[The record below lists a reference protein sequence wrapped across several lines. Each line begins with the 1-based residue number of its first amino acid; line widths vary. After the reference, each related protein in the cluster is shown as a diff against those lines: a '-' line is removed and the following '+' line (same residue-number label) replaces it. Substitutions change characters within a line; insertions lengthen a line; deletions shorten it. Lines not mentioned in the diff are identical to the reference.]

1 MMSSVRR
8 FLFGVIF
15 CESMS
20 RPSARLNIRDTFKW
34 GRLPAPQAN
43 GAIQDD
49 DDDPA
54 RAAQLGWWMYLSLLG
69 SSRLIPRQKTH
80 IELDGELLVIAKRDC
95 TRPFKKLDVWNR
107 VRHTLMRRDG

>member
-8 FLFGVIF
+8 FLSGVIF

-20 RPSARLNIRDTFKW
+20 RPTARLNIRDTFKW
-34 GRLPAPQAN
+34 GRLPALQAN

-54 RAAQLGWWMYLSLLG
+54 RAAQLGWW
-69 SSRLIPRQKTH
+69 IPLK
-80 IELDGELLVIAKRDC
+80 V
-95 TRPFKKLDVWNR
+95 FKADSEAEDPHR
-107 VRHTLMRRDG
+107 A